1 MKRLPSDEH
10 KGENTFGRS
19 CVRLRQSMGLTQRA
33 LGRLLGISEQAIQHW
48 ERGVH
53 SPKPEHLERLLALCL
68 ERHAFALGREHERA
82 HQLWLAAGQ
91 QADFETFWMRAQLA
105 APLASPALVV
115 LKREVAQPAKPLA
128 NQELAPPSSRLDW
141 GDALD
146 VHEFYGR
153 EAERLQLEQW
163 VIEERCPVVSVLGM
177 GGIGKS
183 ALAVTLM
190 YQVARAFQA
199 VVFRS
204 VRDAPPCRDLLA
216 DCLQVLSPEV
226 LPTLPI
232 SVDRRIDLLLECFQT
247 QHCLLVLDNLETL
260 LQEHDPEGRFRAG
273 YEDYAAL
280 LRRVAETPHQSCL
293 LVTSRET
300 PAELGQLESRRA
312 SVRALRLAG
321 LEPDACEQLLEER
334 DVVGTA
340 QDRLRLAQLYAGNPL
355 ALNIVAEAISELFGG
370 EISSF
375 LEQDTVIFSTIRDLL
390 AEQFTR
396 LSALEQALLT
406 WLAVV
411 REPRGV
417 VELHALLVTPVAGV
431 QVSEALEALHRRS
444 LVERAKRGTAGEA
457 QATFT
462 LHSVVLE
469 YVTEVLVEQVSEQI
483 QRAGWERLLS
493 YALVQAG
500 AKDYV
505 RQAQERLIIAP
516 VLVRLQAVY
525 RQTEAV
531 EEQLLGLL
539 SQLRAWEE
547 EAQCYGPAN
556 LIMLLRELRGH
567 LRRLDLSG
575 LAIRGAYLQGVEMQ
589 DATLAGASL
598 RDTIFTEAFDT
609 LWAVAISGTGQ
620 YWAAGSRRG
629 EVRVWR
635 EGGQALHLVWQAH
648 TDNVT
653 TLTFSPDERTLAS
666 GSWDGSVKLWDLE
679 RGALLWTDRHM
690 NSINAVAF
698 APDGRLLASGG
709 DDALVRL
716 WDATSGTNVQTL
728 AGQGGAVYAL
738 AWSPDGK
745 LLTSSGF
752 DGRIRVWELQGT
764 QPATC
769 VQTLL
774 GHTHWVTGLA
784 FAPDGAKLA
793 SASWDRTVRLWD
805 MASGGCLQTLT
816 GHTDRMLRVAWSPD
830 GRTLASAG
838 FDQTI
843 WLWDVER
850 DSYQAALHG
859 HTADVYAIVFTPDS
873 RSLLSG
879 SEDGTLRVWDVESGQ
894 CVRIMQGYAVSLYD
908 LAWSPAGTQLA
919 SGGTDMLVT
928 IWDVASGTSR
938 RVLRGHSQIV
948 HGVTWSPDGRLL
960 ASSGWDNTI
969 RLWDPATSACLQWL
983 RDPDAVDTIFQG
995 VAWSPDGRLL
1005 ACGSYM
1011 RGVQVWDATART
1023 RRWVGRTQPTKIR
1036 RVAWSPDCTRLASG
1050 GDDGSVCLWD
1060 ASDGTLLQRLQGHSG
1075 MVASVAWSPDGT
1087 RLASGGGGQGQGGS
1101 GELFVWDA
1109 RSGAHSAERL
1119 QALSGH
1125 TGIVFAV
1132 AWSKLGDLLVS
1143 GGSDGML
1150 RWWDVQRGECVTMRQ
1165 GHPGGVQSLQVSPD
1179 GRRLSSCG
1187 DDGAITLWD
1196 LESGESLRTLR
1207 RDRPYER
1214 LNITGIR
1221 GLTQAQKAT
1230 LRALGAMEESA
1241 PPL

>member
-1 MKRLPSDEH
+1 MKRSPSDEH

-19 CVRLRQSMGLTQRA
+19 CVRLRQSMRLTQRA
-33 LGRLLGISEQAIQHW
+33 LGRLLGISEQAIQYW

-68 ERHAFALGREHERA
+68 ERHAFALGREYERA

-91 QADFETFWMRAQLA
+91 QADFEAFWMRAQLA
-105 APLASPALVV
+105 ASSASPALVV

-128 NQELAPPSSRLDW
+128 NQELTSPSSRLDW

-183 ALAVTLM
+183 SPAVTLM
-190 YQVARAFQA
+190 YQVASSFQA

-204 VRDAPPCRDLLA
+204 VRDAPPCQDLLA
-216 DCLQVLSPEV
+216 DCLQVLSPDV
-226 LPTLPI
+226 LPTLPS
-232 SVDRRIDLLLECFQT
+232 SVDRRIDLLLECFQR
-247 QHCLLVLDNLETL
+247 QRCLLVLDNLETL
-260 LQEHDPEGRFRAG
+260 LQAHDPEGRFRAG
-273 YEDYAAL
+273 NEDYAAL
-280 LRRVAETPHQSCL
+280 LSRVAETPHQSCL

-300 PAELGQLESRRA
+300 PAELGQLESHRA
-312 SVRALRLAG
+312 SVRVLRLAG
-321 LEPDACEQLLEER
+321 LEPAACEQLLEER
-334 DVVGTA
+334 DVVGTT
-340 QDRLRLAQLYAGNPL
+340 QDRVRLAQLYAGNPL

-370 EISSF
+370 EISTF

-417 VELHALLVTPVAGV
+417 VELHALLVTPVADE

-457 QATFT
+457 QAAYT
-462 LHSVVLE
+462 LHSVLLE

-505 RQAQERLIIAP
+505 LQAQERVIVAP
-516 VLVRLQAVY
+516 VLLHLQAVY
-525 RQTEAV
+525 CQTKAV

-539 SQLRAWEE
+539 SQLREWEE
-547 EAQCYGPAN
+547 EAQGYGPAN

-567 LRRLDLSG
+567 LRHLDLSG

-609 LWAVAISGTGQ
+609 PWAVAISGTGQ

-635 EGGQALHLVWQAH
+635 EGGQTLHLVWQAH

-679 RGALLWTDRHM
+679 RGALLWMDRHT

-709 DDALVRL
+709 DDALVQL
-716 WDATSGTNVQTL
+716 WDATSGTNVQAL

-745 LLTSSGF
+745 LLASSGF

-769 VQTLL
+769 VQTLP

-784 FAPDGAKLA
+784 FAPDGAQLA

-830 GRTLASAG
+830 GRMLASAG

-850 DSYQAALHG
+850 NSYQAALHG

-879 SEDGTLRVWDVESGQ
+879 SEDGTVRVWDVESGQ

-908 LAWSPAGTQLA
+908 IAWSPDGTQLA

-1011 RGVQVWDATART
+1011 QGVQVWDATART
-1023 RRWVGRTQPTKIR
+1023 RCWVGRTQPTKIR

-1050 GDDGSVCLWD
+1050 GGS
-1060 ASDGTLLQRLQGHSG
+1060 
-1075 MVASVAWSPDGT
+1075 
-1087 RLASGGGGQGQGGS
+1087 QGQGGS
-1101 GELFVWDA
+1101 GELFVWDV

-1132 AWSKLGDLLVS
+1132 AWSELGDLLVS

-1165 GHPGGVQSLQVSPD
+1165 GHPGGVQSLRVSPD

-1196 LESGESLRTLR
+1196 LESGEYVRTLR

-1221 GLTQAQKAT
+1221 GLTEAQKAT

-1241 PPL
+1241 PPP